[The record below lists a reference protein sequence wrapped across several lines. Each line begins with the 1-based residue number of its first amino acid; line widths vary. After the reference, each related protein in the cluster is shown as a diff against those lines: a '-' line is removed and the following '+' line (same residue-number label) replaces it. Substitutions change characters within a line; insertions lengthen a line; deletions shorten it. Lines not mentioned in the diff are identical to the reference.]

1 MAGITLEQAEEQLT
15 DSLAL
20 LKAIRT
26 SQEYAK
32 ADLSLKRVLLKD
44 ASADVD
50 KWDAKVKN
58 LSAGDGT
65 GKMQVKRVIPY
76 V

>member
-1 MAGITLEQAEEQLT
+1 MAQAEEQLT
-15 DSLAL
+15 DSLNL
-20 LKAIRT
+20 LKSIRT

-50 KWDAKVKN
+50 KWDAKVKT
-58 LSAGDGT
+58 LSLGDGS
-65 GKMQVKRVIPY
+65 GKMQVRRVVPY

>member
-1 MAGITLEQAEEQLT
+1 MAGITLAQAEEQLT
-15 DSLAL
+15 GALDL

-32 ADLSLKRVLLKD
+32 ADLSMKRALLKD

-50 KWDAKVKN
+50 KWDAKVKS
-58 LSAGDGT
+58 LSLGDGT
-65 GKMQVKRVIPY
+65 GKMQVRRVVPY

>member
-1 MAGITLEQAEEQLT
+1 MAGITQEQAQDQL
-15 DSLAL
+15 DGALEL

-26 SQEYAK
+26 SQEYQN
-32 ADLSLKRVLLKD
+32 ADTSLKRALLKD

-58 LSAGDGT
+58 LASTGGT
-65 GKMQVKRVIPY
+65 GRIGVKSVI
-76 V
+76 VHD